1 MTCILLT
8 KSKPKALI
16 YLRQQLIILE
26 YKALGQND

>member
-8 KSKPKALI
+8 KSKPKALTC
-16 YLRQQLIILE
+16 LRQQLIILE